1 MDIIKNTLIVFCAVV
16 PLGLLGGVL
25 LAVYDELKEKHD
37 IKKRK
42 LAKERID
49 CDD

>member
-25 LAVYDELKEKHD
+25 LAVYDELKERRD
-37 IKKRK
+37 AKKRSSRK
-42 LAKERID
+42 TTDNEH
-49 CDD
+49 